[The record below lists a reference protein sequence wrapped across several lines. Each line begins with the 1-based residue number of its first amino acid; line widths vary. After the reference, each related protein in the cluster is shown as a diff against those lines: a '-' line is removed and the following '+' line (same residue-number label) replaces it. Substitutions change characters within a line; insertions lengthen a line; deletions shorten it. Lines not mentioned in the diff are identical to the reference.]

1 MRIHNKKDPIRSSLV
16 AMLYKKKN
24 NKKRLK
30 LKHNSKQ
37 NCKRVINWV
46 NIGIN
51 YANTGLKQFNP
62 TISQIQPQIKK
73 FRLFQ
78 QISLKI
84 NLSFGIEKTFF
95 SNQLQTIKNLR
106 KEITYFHPI
115 QKRNIVADIG
125 Y

>member
-16 AMLYKKKN
+16 AMLY

-51 YANTGLKQFNP
+51 YANAGLKQFNP
-62 TISQIQPQIKK
+62 TIS
-73 FRLFQ
+73 
-78 QISLKI
+78 
-84 NLSFGIEKTFF
+84 
-95 SNQLQTIKNLR
+95 
-106 KEITYFHPI
+106 
-115 QKRNIVADIG
+115 
-125 Y
+125 